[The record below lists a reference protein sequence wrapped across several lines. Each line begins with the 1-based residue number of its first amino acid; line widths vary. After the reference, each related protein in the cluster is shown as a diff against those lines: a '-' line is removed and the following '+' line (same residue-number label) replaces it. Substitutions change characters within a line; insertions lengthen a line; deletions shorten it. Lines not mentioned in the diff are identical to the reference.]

1 MKNTH
6 LLSRRDTL
14 NSFTSAL
21 KSAIEQSGPVMARL
35 RNGVF
40 LPVSFRIGDEEVGES
55 AGFIHRGDA
64 RYYLWDLNGASIH
77 SSELDLIEFTQAEPA
92 VPAPGSPWTHRKSGA
107 SYKVLL
113 LTNESADRTDD
124 FPVTVVYQGADG
136 KVWSRPLAE
145 WHGAMMPAPN

>member
-6 LLSRRDTL
+6 LLSGRDVL
-14 NSFTSAL
+14 NSFTRAL

-64 RYYLWDLNGASIH
+64 RWYLWDLNGASIH
-77 SSELDLIEFTQAEPA
+77 SSELDLIEFTQAEQA

-113 LTNESADRTDD
+113 LTNESAERTDD

-145 WHGAMMPAPN
+145 WRGAMAPALN

>member
-6 LLSRRDTL
+6 LLSGRDTL
-14 NSFTSAL
+14 NSFTRAL
-21 KSAIEQSGPVMARL
+21 RSTIEQSGPVMARL

-40 LPVSFRIGDEEVGES
+40 LPVTFKVGDETLGES
-55 AGFIHRGDA
+55 TGFIHREDA
-64 RYYLWDLNGASIH
+64 RWYLWDLNGASIH
-77 SSELDLIEFTQAEPA
+77 SKELDLIEFTLAEQV
-92 VPAPGSPWTHRKSGA
+92 VPAQGSPWTHRKSGA

-113 LTNESADRTDD
+113 LTNEDAERKDD

-145 WHGAMMPAPN
+145 WHGAMAPAPN